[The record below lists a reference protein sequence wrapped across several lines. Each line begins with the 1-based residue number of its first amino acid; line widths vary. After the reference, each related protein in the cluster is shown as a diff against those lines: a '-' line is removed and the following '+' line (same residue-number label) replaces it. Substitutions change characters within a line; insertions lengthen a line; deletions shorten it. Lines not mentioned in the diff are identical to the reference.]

1 MGGRRGVTA
10 LVGLLHGM
18 GWSAILPFS
27 YGRAPGG
34 LDIAV
39 FTRRPDPILQSAN
52 DYHYP

>member
-1 MGGRRGVTA
+1 VIDGVSR
-10 LVGLLHGM
+10 LWLGFYM
-18 GWSAILPFS
+18 GWDGSAILSFS

-52 DYHYP
+52 HYHYP